1 MVDDEIRRIA
11 RLLESLVKVEKVP
24 VRELE
29 RRLELGGGTLNR
41 IFNGK
46 IELKLR
52 HILLV
57 LEALEIRPL
66 AFFDQAF
73 RARDGEE
80 EQRAAWLL
88 DAVENL
94 RRRPSPPEPDAGAE
108 SLSEPA
114 VRRIVVDVLRELGV
128 AAPPSGGAPKPGK
141 AGNAD

>member
-1 MVDDEIRRIA
+1 MVDDEIRRVA
-11 RLLESLVKVEKVP
+11 RLLETLVKVEKVP

-29 RRLELGGGTLNR
+29 QRLELGGGTLNR
-41 IFNGK
+41 VFNGK

-80 EQRAAWLL
+80 DERAAWLL
-88 DAVENL
+88 DAVERL
-94 RRRPSPPEPDAGAE
+94 RRPTPPEPGPGTVP
-108 SLSEPA
+108 LSERA
-114 VRRIVVDVLRELGV
+114 VRRIVIDVLHEVGLT
-128 AAPPSGGAPKPGK
+128 PPPGD
-141 AGNAD
+141 A